1 MNLTGRKLHLIGI
14 GGAGM
19 SGLALVAH
27 RLGAE
32 VSGSDRAESSYT
44 DRLSAEG
51 VSVAIGHDAANVP
64 DRAEVVYSTAI
75 GEDNPE
81 FARAGELGLKL
92 LHRSDLLSE
101 LVAAKPRCIAVAGT
115 HGKTTTT
122 AMIAHML
129 SEMGADPSF
138 FVGGEVSVGGQPT
151 NAHWGDGEV
160 VVVEADE
167 SDRSFL
173 KLSPEVA
180 VVTNVEL
187 DHHST
192 WGGGL
197 DELLNAF
204 GEFAAPARHVVIW
217 RGQRRLA
224 ELADAECVTRFGIEG
239 DAESSSEDFT
249 AYDLTTPAGDPAAGS
264 SFTLQHEGPSMP
276 VGMGVR
282 GDHNVLNALA
292 ALAAIDAVGLDCA
305 RAVSALASF
314 CGVARRFE
322 PLGASARGVRVYD
335 DYAHHPTELRAA
347 LATARATSGGGR
359 VVAVFQPHLYSRT
372 ASLARDFGRA
382 LALADV
388 AIVMDVYPAREKAA
402 DFPGVSGWMVAT
414 ATADAR
420 PGMRVLWQ
428 PGHDDVSAALA
439 RELRAGD
446 LCITIGA
453 GDVTRMGHTLVEGGA

>member
-1 MNLTGRKLHLIGI
+1 MSFSGRKLHLIGI

-27 RLGAE
+27 GLGAE

-44 DRLSAEG
+44 ERLATAG
-51 VSVAIGHDAANVP
+51 VRVAIGHDAANVP
-64 DRAEVVYSTAI
+64 EQADIVYSTAI

-81 FARAGELGLKL
+81 FMRARELGLKL

-101 LVAAKPRCIAVAGT
+101 LVSAKPRCIAVAGT

-129 SEMGADPSF
+129 SEIGADPSF
-138 FVGGEVSVGGQPT
+138 FVGGEVAVGGRVT
-151 NAHWGDGEV
+151 NAHWGDGDV

-187 DHHST
+187 DHHGT

-197 DELLNAF
+197 DELLGAF
-204 GEFAAPARHVVIW
+204 TEFVAPARRTVVW
-217 RGQRRLA
+217 RGQSRLI
-224 ELADAECVTRFGIEG
+224 ELTDAERLRRFGIEG
-239 DAESSSEDFT
+239 DDGARPEDFT
-249 AYDLTTPAGDPAAGS
+249 AYDVQTPVDEPAAGTRFTLLHEGASTPAGLS
-264 SFTLQHEGPSMP
+264 
-276 VGMGVR
+276 VR

-292 ALAAIDAVGLDCA
+292 ALAAIDAAGLNHE
-305 RAVSALASF
+305 RAVASLAGF
-314 CGVARRFE
+314 RGVARRFE
-322 PLGASARGVRVYD
+322 PLGVSAHGGRVYD
-335 DYAHHPTELRAA
+335 DYAHHPTEVRAA
-347 LATARATSGGGR
+347 LMTARGAAKDGR
-359 VVAVFQPHLYSRT
+359 VIAVFQPHLFSRT
-372 ASLARDFGRA
+372 ASLARDFGYA

-388 AIVMDVYPAREKAA
+388 AIVMDVYPAREAAA

-428 PGHDDVSAALA
+428 PGHDDVAAALD
-439 RELRAGD
+439 RELREGD

-453 GDVTRMGHTLVEGGA
+453 GDVTRVGHSLVEGRP